1 MNSDAIDLSEQ
12 LQVGLFYVKI
22 WIFSIAFWKA
32 RKGISPANGCFLG
45 KGIPPANAGQIQ
57 V

>member
-12 LQVGLFYVKI
+12 LQVGLYVKI
-22 WIFSIAFWKA
+22 WIFSIAFEKRGREFRPQMGAFWV
-32 RKGISPANGCFLG
+32 RESPQ
-45 KGIPPANAGQIQ
+45 NAGQIQ